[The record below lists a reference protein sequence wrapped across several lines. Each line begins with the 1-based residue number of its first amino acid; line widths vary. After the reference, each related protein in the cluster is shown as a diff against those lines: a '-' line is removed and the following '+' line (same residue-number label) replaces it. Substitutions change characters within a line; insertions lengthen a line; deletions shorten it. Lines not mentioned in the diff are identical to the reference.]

1 MKYNKNVYH
10 ALMMV
15 SQFGI
20 NMLVPIFLCSIIGI
34 FIDEKCG
41 TDIWVVVLFFVGAAA
56 GFRNV
61 MKFAKKI
68 YEVPASTRR
77 RKVSER
83 EVDCHGKKP
92 EEKN

>member
-1 MKYNKNVYH
+1 
-10 ALMMV
+10 MMI

-34 FIDEKCG
+34 YIDKKCG
-41 TDIWVVVLFFVGAAA
+41 TGIWVIILFFVGAAA

-68 YEVPASTRR
+68 YEVPAVTR
-77 RKVSER
+77 KCSESNR
-83 EVDCHGKKP
+83 EDECDGKKL

>member
-20 NMLVPIFLCSIIGI
+20 NMLVPIFLCTIIGI
-34 FIDEKCG
+34 YIDEKCG
-41 TDIWVVVLFFVGAAA
+41 TGIWVVVLFFVGAAA

-68 YEVPASTRR
+68 YEVPADTRKR
-77 RKVSER
+77 SESNR

-92 EEKN
+92 EEKS

>member
-1 MKYNKNVYH
+1 MKYNKNVYN

-20 NMLVPIFLCSIIGI
+20 NMLVPIFLCSVIGI

-41 TDIWVVVLFFVGAAA
+41 TDIWVIILFFVGAAA
-56 GFRNV
+56 GFKNV

-68 YEVPASTRR
+68 YEVPAETRR
-77 RKVSER
+77 RKEGGRKDER
-83 EVDCHGKKP
+83 YGEEP
-92 EEKN
+92 EDKN

>member
-1 MKYNKNVYH
+1 
-10 ALMMV
+10 MMI

-34 FIDEKCG
+34 YIDKKCG
-41 TDIWVVVLFFVGAAA
+41 TGIWVVILFFVGAAA

-68 YEVPASTRR
+68 YEVPAVTRR
-77 RKVSER
+77 RGESNR
-83 EVDCHGKKP
+83 EVECNGNKP